1 MTGTALRVEVDSADA
16 VRRAVVAARAAGK
29 SLVLESPPGAA
40 GWQGIGWWRELVALA
55 RAEAPELDIV
65 AVLDCGEAPGL
76 ALAALKA
83 GCGRVRVVA
92 DGAALAALVALAP
105 GLGGEVLAC

>member
-1 MTGTALRVEVDSADA
+1 MSGTALRVEVASADEVRQA
-16 VRRAVVAARAAGK
+16 VAAARAAGQ
-29 SLVLESPPGAA
+29 SLVLESPPAAA

-55 RAEAPELDIV
+55 RVEAPDLDIV
-65 AVLDCGEAPGL
+65 AVLDCGAAPGL

-92 DGAALAALVALAP
+92 EGAVLEALVALAP
-105 GLGGEVLAC
+105 GLGGEVLGR

>member
-1 MTGTALRVEVDSADA
+1 M
-16 VRRAVVAARAAGK
+16 
-29 SLVLESPPGAA
+29 LESPPGAA

-55 RAEAPELDIV
+55 RAEAPDLDIA
-65 AVLDCGEAPGL
+65 AVLDCGAAPGL

-92 DGAALAALVALAP
+92 DGAALEALLALAP
-105 GLGGEVLAC
+105 DSAARCWRADAASPGGAAAFGPRDLNG